1 MMSDFFAE
9 DGFDARDVEPV
20 SNDFELIP
28 AGTFVRAHIIEASQQ
43 PISSQNEKG
52 DCLVLVWQVVD
63 GQFAN
68 RQIWQRLN
76 VKARNF
82 AGNDKKSGEQV
93 TADAISRARAELS
106 AVCHAVGVP
115 APTRNEDILFRAV
128 EVKIGINKSKDP
140 QYKDQNTVIIP
151 KAALEGASASS
162 SSSPAR
168 VTPAANQPHPATMQP
183 KGNVPA
189 FMQRR

>member
-1 MMSDFFAE
+1 MSDFFSE
-9 DGFDARDVEPV
+9 EHFDANTVEPV

-28 AGTFVRAHIIEASQQ
+28 ANTIVTAQIIECTQA
-43 PISSQNEKG
+43 PISGQSDKG
-52 DCLVLVWQVVD
+52 DCLVLTWQIVEGDYV
-63 GQFAN
+63 N

-82 AGNDKKSGEQV
+82 EGSVKSGKSSDQA

-115 APTRNEDILFRAV
+115 TPTRNDDLCFRPTT
-128 EVKIGINKSKDP
+128 VKIGVKKSDNP

-151 KAALEGASASS
+151 KSSFAGASA
-162 SSSPAR
+162 PAQSR
-168 VTPAANQPHPATMQP
+168 VNAPANNGQAAQQPR
-183 KGNVPA
+183 GNVPA
-189 FMQRR
+189 FMQGRR